1 MLGGAAFD
9 PARPY
14 EHPSVVK
21 AQKELADAELRLGY
35 TEVRAPVSGFVNRR
49 AVNPGDAVQAGQ
61 GLLSI
66 QPIEDVYIVA
76 NFKETQIADL
86 AIGQP
91 AEVEVDAY
99 PGRTF
104 RGRVTGFAPATGA
117 ASSMLPP
124 ENATGNF
131 VKVVQRIP
139 VRIEL
144 VDPNPRETPLL
155 VGMSAVPSVNIKAR
169 PEGPDAGA
177 RLRAGA
183 RLTAQAPTE
192 VRR

>member
-1 MLGGAAFD
+1 MLGGAWFD

-14 EHPSVVK
+14 DHPSVVK

-35 TEVRAPVSGFVNRR
+35 TEIHALVSGFVNRR

-61 GLLSI
+61 GLLAI
-66 QPIEDVYIVA
+66 QPLEDVYVVA

-99 PGRTF
+99 PGRPF
-104 RGRVTGFAPATGA
+104 RGRVSGFAPATGA

-139 VRIEL
+139 VRIDL
-144 VDPNPRETPLL
+144 VDPNPRQTPLL
-155 VGMSAVPSVNIKAR
+155 VGMSAIPSVDIKAR
-169 PEGPDAGA
+169 PEGSDAGA
-177 RLRAGA
+177 RLRGVAHRTVQTEA
-183 RLTAQAPTE
+183 R
-192 VRR
+192 R